1 MRTKQIYTF
10 DVLNSYFETP
20 AGGINAD
27 WLTHQVVIFME
38 NDRVLYDAMRTTR
51 RRPSSVAW
59 EGFIAWINNE
69 LKLERPGYY
78 ASNDQVKKWLKDH
91 SAGYEI
97 LSGVIERVNA
107 ERAEA

>member
-10 DVLNSYFETP
+10 EVLNSYFETP

-27 WLTHQVVIFME
+27 WLTLQVVLYME
-38 NDRVLYDAMRTTR
+38 NNRALLDAMRTTR
-51 RRPSSVAW
+51 RRAHSVAW
-59 EGFIAWINNE
+59 EGFLAWINNE
-69 LKLERPGYY
+69 LRLERPGYY

-91 SAGYEI
+91 GAGYEI
-97 LSGVIERVNA
+97 LNGVIDRVNA